1 MSDGGPGGRAG
12 RGRLFLVTGAEASER
27 TAVAQALARRSSR
40 AIAIEGTSFD
50 AMVLAGRE
58 DFDEPLTVPQLRMLF
73 LRWSAS
79 LATAEIYLLEGFDAV
94 ISDAVLGGLLDDFLD
109 LATPEPVHL
118 VGVHSGGSTP
128 AAVLETPRYGIWVDL
143 TAQTAEEAA
152 DEVMRRLDEALVL
165 TAEASP
171 ESP

>member
-12 RGRLFLVTGAEASER
+12 RGRLFLVTGAQASER
-27 TAVAQALARRSSR
+27 TAVARALAHRSPR
-40 AIAIEGTSFD
+40 AVAIEGSSFD
-50 AMVLAGRE
+50 AMVLAGGE
-58 DFDEPLTVPQLRMLF
+58 GYDDPPTVPQLRMLF

-118 VGVHSGGSTP
+118 VGVHSLSSTP
-128 AAVLETPRYGIWVDL
+128 PLVLETPRYGIWVDL
-143 TAQTAEEAA
+143 TARTAEEAA
-152 DEVMRRLDEALVL
+152 DEVLLRLDEALVL
-165 TAEASP
+165 TAEATP